1 MIEIAKLLGTE
12 GITHDAKQ
20 KRSELR
26 LTRRELSIAE
36 KNGRIGIASTHEIGV
51 CPDGDKKTPHNP
63 VGVVGQKN
71 EQLLPQK
78 CRSGTA

>member
-1 MIEIAKLLGTE
+1 VSDPIDFFKF
-12 GITHDAKQ
+12 
-20 KRSELR
+20 
-26 LTRRELSIAE
+26 
-36 KNGRIGIASTHEIGV
+36 RIEIGV
-51 CPDGDKKTPHNP
+51 CADGDQKTPHNP